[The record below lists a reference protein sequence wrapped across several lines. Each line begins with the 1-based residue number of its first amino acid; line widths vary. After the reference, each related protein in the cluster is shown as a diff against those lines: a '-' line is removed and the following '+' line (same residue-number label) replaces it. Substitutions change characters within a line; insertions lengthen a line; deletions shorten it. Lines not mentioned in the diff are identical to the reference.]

1 MKEIIVSLITLYQK
15 TLSRDH
21 GWLNGLYPTGH
32 CRYQPTCSEY
42 AKQAIEEY
50 GIMKGTFLAVA
61 RVSRCHPWAP
71 IGADPVPA
79 RENN

>member
-1 MKEIIVSLITLYQK
+1 MQQIVINIITLYQK

-21 GWLNGLYPTGH
+21 GWISGLYPAGH

-42 AKQAIEEY
+42 AKEALEQY
-50 GIMKGTFLAVA
+50 GIIKGTFLALA

-71 IGADPVPA
+71 IGADPIPSK
-79 RENN
+79 ENN